1 MTRGV
6 LEIAAL
12 GTANAIGGGMTKACI
27 TFALALFTLLSG
39 NAAAENRQEIIVST
53 ADQRMYFYENGYRR
67 ASFPV
72 STSRFGVGSGNQS
85 FRTPVGLLQ
94 VQKKVG
100 DLAPEGAVFKALH
113 PTGEIL
119 RANTPGRDPIVTRIL
134 CLSGMESQNRNAAAR
149 CIYIHG
155 TPAERFIGR
164 PASYGCIRMRSH
176 DIVRLYEQV
185 QVGAAVLITPE
196 RVRSTLIGVSF
207 SR

>member
-12 GTANAIGGGMTKACI
+12 GTANAMGDITMKAFI
-27 TFALALFTLLSG
+27 TFALALFTLLTG
-39 NAAAENRQEIIVST
+39 HAAAQSRQEIIVST

-72 STSRFGVGSGNQS
+72 STSKFGVGSGSQS

-94 VQKKVG
+94 VHKKVG
-100 DLAPEGAVFKALH
+100 DLAPEGTVFKALH

-134 CLSGMESQNRNAAAR
+134 CLNGLESQNRNAAAR

-164 PASYGCIRMRSH
+164 PASYGCIRMKSR

-196 RVRSTLIGVSF
+196 RIRSTLIGASF